1 MGLRDRLRRLQK
13 AAERETIS
21 FRLRDGTTARF
32 YEDEVWPECF
42 MHEMRRGGRHFDGE
56 DPGPAHPFVEALRN
70 AADGEV
76 ERLVPTQGTIIAHF
90 LGEDEILRGER
101 ERPGPP
107 VRETS
112 PGVYE

>member
-1 MGLRDRLRRLQK
+1 VGLRGRLNKLRR
-13 AAERETIS
+13 AAERETIT
-21 FRLRDGTTARF
+21 FRLKDGTTARF

-42 MHEMRRGGRHFDGE
+42 LHETRRWCHDEDE
-56 DPGPAHPFVEALRN
+56 DPGPAHPLVEALRN

-76 ERLVPTQGTIIAHF
+76 ERLVSTQGTCLLFF
-90 LGEDEILRGER
+90 LGEDAIIRGEM

>member
-1 MGLRDRLRRLQK
+1 VGLRDRLKKLQK
-13 AAERETIS
+13 AVQRDTIA
-21 FRLRDGTTARF
+21 FRLQDGTTACF
-32 YEDEVWPECF
+32 YEEEVWPECF
-42 MHEMRRGGRHFDGE
+42 IHETERWMRPDGE

-70 AADGEV
+70 AASGEV
-76 ERLVPTQGTIIAHF
+76 ERLIPTQGTMILTF
-90 LGEDEILRGER
+90 LGEDQIMCGER

>member
-1 MGLRDRLRRLQK
+1 VGLRGRLKRLQK
-13 AAERETIS
+13 AAERDTIT
-21 FRLRDGTTARF
+21 FKLRDGTTARF
-32 YEDEVWPECF
+32 YEDEVCPECF
-42 MHEMRRGGRHFDGE
+42 LHETERWMRPDGE

-70 AADGEV
+70 AAPGEV
-76 ERLVPTQGTIIAHF
+76 ERLVPTQGTMILHF
-90 LGEDEILRGER
+90 LGEDAIMRGEM